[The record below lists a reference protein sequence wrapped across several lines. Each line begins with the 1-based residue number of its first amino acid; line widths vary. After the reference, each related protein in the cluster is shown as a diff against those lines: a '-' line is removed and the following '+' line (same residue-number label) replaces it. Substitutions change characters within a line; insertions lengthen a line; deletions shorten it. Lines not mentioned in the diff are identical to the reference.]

1 MIKLKNVSASRAM
14 RMHVSGQL
22 VVAGGPAEEGV
33 PGGIACRWSL
43 SSSLSLNFMFDLGDE
58 GEQVARV
65 IRRPVLRELSCSYEN
80 YPAPT
85 RIILLLS
92 ADKKRNEECQLIT
105 RTYCPAP
112 AVTSGWVAPKAT
124 EGFHVW

>member
-1 MIKLKNVSASRAM
+1 M
-14 RMHVSGQL
+14 RMHVGGQL

-85 RIILLLS
+85 RIILLLL
-92 ADKKRNEECQLIT
+92 ADKKRNGECQLIT
-105 RTYCPAP
+105 RTYYPAP

-124 EGFHVW
+124 EGFRVW

>member
-58 GEQVARV
+58 GEQVARA
-65 IRRPVLRELSCSYEN
+65 IRRSALADKKRNGECQLRELSCSCSDQRVGGAEGD
-80 YPAPT
+80 
-85 RIILLLS
+85 RGVS
-92 ADKKRNEECQLIT
+92 CVVKK
-105 RTYCPAP
+105 
-112 AVTSGWVAPKAT
+112 
-124 EGFHVW
+124 